1 MTRTKEQWAQHHAM
15 LGFHVFRIAKN
26 GKTPR
31 AQGWQAEATRDPATI
46 KELWSGKDADCNIG
60 AFTSKWND
68 GKALL
73 VVDVDNKDGKD
84 GDSTLFDLDMNGF
97 PFPKTFENRTATGGR
112 HVVYSCDK
120 PVKQGAQVLGEGLD
134 IRSRG
139 GYIVMAGSTINGK
152 AYTHNGDIVVKAP
165 DWLYSKLLLATNT
178 TAASV
183 NVDTSKIDP
192 VRARA
197 RCERYME
204 DAPTPDRG
212 QRNDTAFKIA
222 CQLKDR
228 GADIDMCHE
237 FLSEWNE
244 ALDDPIDDMEL
255 DTLVGS
261 AYKSGQNKVGS
272 ISAEAVF
279 TPIAKEDKK
288 NKSPLELLN
297 EQFAFVVAGGG
308 HHVLWETTDEKGNF
322 RLDHLNEQSF
332 HKMLAHKT
340 IQTADGK
347 RVAISKLWISDMLC
361 RRYEGL
367 VFSPGKNLDNRFYNM
382 WRGFAYKPVAAGETI
397 DPRWK
402 AGLDAFLE
410 HALMNVCNGDE
421 KLFHYL
427 MSYFAHLIQRP
438 WQKPLVALVFKGSKG
453 VGKNALVE
461 RVAELI
467 APHYTVADDRRYLT
481 GQFNGHMESCLML
494 ILDEA
499 FWSGDKEAEG
509 RLKGMITGKQHNI
522 EHKGKEGF
530 KVDNLTRCIILG
542 NENWLV
548 PATHDERRFAVFNV
562 GEGRRQDRKFF
573 TDMRENMEAGGYR
586 LLLSYLMEYNIAG
599 LDINAAPMTPGL
611 IEQKHA
617 SLEPL
622 EQWWLDCLM
631 EGSLIGSAAR
641 GIDFRKIN
649 TDTFRNAFAEY
660 CRRRQIRT
668 RLPDERQIGKVLAQV
683 ARSMKKVRARV
694 GGELGYEY
702 VSGGLNALRQDWEK
716 YVGGVVTWPVND
728 DEGDLECLN

>member
-1 MTRTKEQWAQHHAM
+1 MKKTKEQWALHHA
-15 LGFHVFRIAKN
+15 LQGFHVFRIAAN

-31 AQGWQAEATRDPATI
+31 AEGWQSEATRDPAVI
-46 KELWSGKDADCNIG
+46 KKLWSGKDANCNIG
-60 AFTSKWND
+60 AFTSKWNSD
-68 GKALL
+68 KALV
-73 VVDVDNKDGKD
+73 VVDVDNKDGKS
-84 GDSTLFDLDMNGF
+84 GDDTLIALGSYAK
-97 PFPKTFENRTATGGR
+97 FPKTFENRTATGGR
-112 HVVYSCDK
+112 HLVYSCDK

-139 GYIVMAGSTINGK
+139 GYIVMAGSTIHDK
-152 AYTHNGDIVVKAP
+152 AYTHNADIVVKAP
-165 DWLYSKLLLATNT
+165 DWLYSKLLLATN
-178 TAASV
+178 AAAATV
-183 NVDTSKIDP
+183 KVDSSRVDP
-192 VRARA
+192 VMARG

-204 DAPTPDRG
+204 NAPSPDRG
-212 QRNDTAFKIA
+212 ERNDTAFKIA

-228 GADIDMCHE
+228 GADPDMCAE

-244 ALDDPIDDMEL
+244 ALEDPIEDMEL
-255 DTLVGS
+255 DTLLGS
-261 AYKSGQNKVGS
+261 AYKSGQNAIGA
-272 ISAEAVF
+272 IAAESVF
-279 TPIAKEDKK
+279 GVIKKEDKK
-288 NKSPLELLN
+288 NKSPLEVLN
-297 EQFAFVVAGGG
+297 DQFAFTVAGGG
-308 HHVLWETTDEKGNF
+308 HHILWETTDENGRFK
-322 RLDHLNEQSF
+322 LDHLNEQSF

-340 IQTADGK
+340 IALGDGK
-347 RVAISKLWISDMLC
+347 RVALSKLWISDMLC

-367 VFSPGKNLDNRFYNM
+367 VFAPGRTMDQRFYNM
-382 WRGFAYKPVAAGETI
+382 WRGFAYEPIKAGEAI
-397 DPRWK
+397 EPRWQ
-402 AGLDAFLE
+402 AGLDAFRE
-410 HALMNVCNGDE
+410 HALMNVCGGDE

-438 WQKPLVALVFKGSKG
+438 WEKPLVALVFKGSKG

-481 GQFNGHMESCLML
+481 GQFNGHLEACLML

-530 KVDNLTRCIILG
+530 KVTNLTRCVILG

-562 GEGRRQDRKFF
+562 GDGRRQDRKFF
-573 TDMRENMEAGGYR
+573 TAMREDMEAGGYR
-586 LLLSYLMEYNIAG
+586 LLLSYFLNYNIAG
-599 LDINAAPMTPGL
+599 VDLNAAPMTQGL
-611 IEQKHA
+611 IDQKHA

-631 EGSLIGSAAR
+631 EGSLVGSAAR
-641 GIDFRKIN
+641 GIDFRRIN

-668 RLPDERQIGKVLAQV
+668 RLPDERQIGKTLSQV
-683 ARSMKKVRARV
+683 ARSMKKVRVRV

-702 VSGGLNALRQDWEK
+702 VSGGLEPLRRDWEK
-716 YVGGVVTWPVND
+716 YVGGAFAWPVNE
-728 DEGDLECLN
+728 DEGDLECLM